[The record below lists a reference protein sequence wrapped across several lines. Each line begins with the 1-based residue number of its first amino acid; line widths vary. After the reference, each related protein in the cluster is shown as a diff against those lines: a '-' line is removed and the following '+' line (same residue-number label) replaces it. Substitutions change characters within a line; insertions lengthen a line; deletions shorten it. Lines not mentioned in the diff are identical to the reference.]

1 VPSLSFTPPFHVPGK
16 RSDAVRGLTSDPRD
30 TRTTPE
36 QATSSHDSAGL
47 SGDGAVTETVLID
60 DARRFRDGR
69 PCQIARSSY
78 AGVALLEQHRHGRI
92 QHLWLDHDLVGDDDI
107 WPVIHLLEDASL
119 AGEPF
124 EIGLIHIHASRSG
137 PAHRMGISLRRV
149 GYPTERTSDLRLFT
163 W

>member
-1 VPSLSFTPPFHVPGK
+1 VPSLNFTEPVPVPGK
-16 RSDAVRGLTSDPRD
+16 PSDAGWGLTSDPRD

-36 QATSSHDSAGL
+36 QATSSAHSAAPLG
-47 SGDGAVTETVLID
+47 GGADTETVLID
-60 DARRFRDGR
+60 DVRRFRDGR
-69 PCQIARSSY
+69 PCQIARSSP

-92 QHLWLDHDLVGDDDI
+92 HHLWLDHDLVGDDDI
-107 WPVIHLLEDASL
+107 WPVIHLLENASL

-124 EIGLIHIHASRSG
+124 QIGLIHIHASRSG
-137 PAHRMGISLRRV
+137 PAHRMGISLRRI